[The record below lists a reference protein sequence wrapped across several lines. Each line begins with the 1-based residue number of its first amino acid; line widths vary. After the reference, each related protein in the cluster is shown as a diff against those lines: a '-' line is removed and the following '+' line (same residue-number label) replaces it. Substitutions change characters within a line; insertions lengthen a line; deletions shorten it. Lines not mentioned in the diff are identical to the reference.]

1 MNILFLSLLD
11 FQTIDEHNIYTDLL
25 REFKKRG
32 HSLYIV
38 SPVERKKKQ
47 KTHLIENDNCK
58 ILKLQ
63 IGNIQKTNYFE
74 KGISLILLQGQFI
87 KGIKRIFSCVK
98 FDLVLYATPPINLQ
112 KVVEYVKRRDK
123 AVTYLLLKDIWPQG
137 IVDLGIIS
145 SHNPIYYYFREKER
159 RIYSISDYIGC
170 MSENNVKYLLE
181 HNPELCEDK
190 VEICPNSIE
199 PLPPNVLSQE
209 EKNAVKRKYGIPE
222 DKIIFLYGGNLG
234 RPQGLS
240 FLLQVIKDCEEQDCF
255 FLIVGDGTEYQRIAE
270 SVSSMD
276 ENKVKLIKYLPKEE
290 YEQLVNISDVG
301 LIFLNPSF
309 TVPNIPSRILSYM
322 QASLPM
328 LAATDKSTDIRRLF
342 EEANMGYWC
351 LNGDTNAF
359 LKGVK
364 LFKNNALRSEY
375 GKNSR
380 DYLERHYTSK
390 LCCEIIM
397 NHLNNCEQTMELD
410 ASGERDEKI

>member
-47 KTHLIENDNCK
+47 KTHLIESDNCK

-87 KGIKRIFSCVK
+87 KGIKRFFSCVK

-309 TVPNIPSRILSYM
+309 IVPNIPSRILSYM

-364 LFKNNALRSEY
+364 LFKNNVLRSEY

-397 NHLNNCEQTMELD
+397 KHLSNCEQTMELD